1 MPGEEVDGDDNSDKI
16 AVSTLDS
23 DNVSGNGGEK
33 ELQCHLVFGQI
44 SYTCKVTEV
53 MEIFI
58 FILKVKRVF
67 QLEPALKFKLEAIN
81 RIWNRIKTNFFNVLW
96 GDDHAKQ
103 HFVFRIENSRGSLQ
117 LGKSKKI

>member
-1 MPGEEVDGDDNSDKI
+1 
-16 AVSTLDS
+16 
-23 DNVSGNGGEK
+23 
-33 ELQCHLVFGQI
+33 
-44 SYTCKVTEV
+44 

-81 RIWNRIKTNFFNVLW
+81 RIWNRIKTNFLNVLW

-117 LGKSKKI
+117 LGKSKKM